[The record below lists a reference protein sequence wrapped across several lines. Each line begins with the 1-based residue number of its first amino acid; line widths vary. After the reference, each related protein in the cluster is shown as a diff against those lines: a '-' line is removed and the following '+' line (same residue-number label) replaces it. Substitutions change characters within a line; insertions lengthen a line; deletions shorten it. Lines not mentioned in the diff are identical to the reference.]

1 MKPTSDSELIQL
13 RSAICDTSIA
23 LSEAAVQALLEP
35 LDYPSVDLA
44 FVPGDRLVIALHDNL
59 PNPFGILTPILDWLI
74 RQLEPKNVSITVVI
88 SENHHAFPKQLA
100 KWLAD
105 HHPSKSLVSQEEL
118 RQRETVGSDTDPA
131 NSDGGSSA
139 GDSSD
144 EIRVVVY
151 SPDEPQSLEYI
162 AASDNAEPM
171 YLQRELVEADFV
183 IPIYRWLEPSDP
195 RGPDPYVVLPAFADG
210 PTKLQYA
217 KQWLMQSP
225 ASSTRSWSQ
234 QTGWLLGVQFTVG
247 VVLNHDGQV
256 GMLAAGNPESV
267 AQACSQA
274 VVSKHTSAAVQA
286 LDLVVVR
293 IILPDLSEGS
303 RGTRWD
309 EVASAAWIAE
319 KWLSP
324 TGRIVVVADK
334 LMVATEGIS
343 SLASDEPDAELI
355 QELLSGPIEDAF
367 PAALLRSVQSRRSIY
382 LQCQVDPETLE
393 SLGFASIANAAQLER
408 LINGAGRVGVL
419 EY

>member
-23 LSEAAVQALLEP
+23 LSETAVQALLEP

-59 PNPFGILTPILDWLI
+59 PNPFGILAPILDWLI
-74 RQLEPKNVSITVVI
+74 RQLESKNVSITVVI
-88 SENHHAFPKQLA
+88 PENHQAFPKQLA
-100 KWLAD
+100 DWLAE
-105 HHPSKSLVSQEEL
+105 HHPSKTLVSQEDSK
-118 RQRETVGSDTDPA
+118 QQETIGSDSDPE
-131 NSDGGSSA
+131 NNA

-162 AASDNAEPM
+162 AASENAEPM

-210 PTKLQYA
+210 TTKLQYA
-217 KQWLMQSP
+217 KQWLTQSP

-274 VVSKHTSAAVQA
+274 VVSKHTSSAVQA

-355 QELLSGPIEDAF
+355 QELLSGPIDDAF